1 MKTANVSFLCGWT
14 GQALWEKRILYG
26 SAFSSPTIEIINEN
40 GLFSFRHD
48 DTNNILVSDEFQR
61 VLTKEDFYDRIKEVK
76 LNNKLFD
83 KVRNDFL
90 KKLPTEDEYYKEFE
104 GVLNKCFKLQ

>member
-1 MKTANVSFLCGWT
+1 MYPFVWKD
-14 GQALWEKRILYG
+14 Y
-26 SAFSSPTIEIINEN
+26 
-40 GLFSFRHD
+40 

-90 KKLPTEDEYYKEFE
+90 KKLPTEDEYYKEFVKHCKKAIE
-104 GVLNKCFKLQ
+104 NRKANHMATVSTKTKNKRLRKKNKRFGN